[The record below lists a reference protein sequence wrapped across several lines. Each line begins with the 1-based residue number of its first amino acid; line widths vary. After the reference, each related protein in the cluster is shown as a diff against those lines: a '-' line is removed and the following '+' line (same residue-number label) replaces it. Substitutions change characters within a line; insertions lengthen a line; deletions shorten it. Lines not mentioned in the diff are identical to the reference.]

1 MQNET
6 LQLAIE
12 TLKQSDPKLHQVI
25 EKVGQLQYEAE
36 QDGFAFLVQVIIG
49 QMLSAKAADTI
60 YARLVARLGKDI
72 DAASI
77 SGLDEDLL
85 RSLGIARRKAQ
96 TILALAAMIEKNPT
110 LLASLASLGDKECMA
125 SLCQYKGIG
134 PWTAKMY
141 LIFVLDRN
149 DILPLEDGAFLQAY
163 RYLYGDEDIETRASV
178 WKPYR
183 SLAARYL
190 YRFLDLGYCS

>member
-1 MQNET
+1 MHEQAIQ
-6 LQLAIE
+6 QLRN
-12 TLKQSDPKLHQVI
+12 TDPILDHVI
-25 EKVGQLQYEAE
+25 EEVGALDYTPD

-60 YARLVARLGKDI
+60 HSRLLTKVDGIVTPAAVAMLE
-72 DAASI
+72 
-77 SGLDEDLL
+77 EDTL

-96 TILALAAMIEKNPT
+96 TILALAHQVIQAPQI
-110 LLASLASLGDKECMA
+110 LSDLASLDDRQCLAR
-125 SLCQYKGIG
+125 LCQYKGIG

-141 LIFVLDRN
+141 LIFVLDRP
-149 DILPLEDGAFLQAY
+149 DVLPIEDGAFLQAY
-163 RYLYGDEDIETRASV
+163 RFLYGDADIETRASV

-190 YRFLDLGYCS
+190 YRFLDLGYCR

>member
-1 MQNET
+1 MHEQAIQ
-6 LQLAIE
+6 QLRNA
-12 TLKQSDPKLHQVI
+12 DPMLDHVI
-25 EKVGQLQYEAE
+25 GKVGTLNYAPE

-60 YARLVARLGKDI
+60 YARLVDKVDSSVTP
-72 DAASI
+72 AAVVM
-77 SGLDEDLL
+77 LEEDVL

-96 TILALAAMIEKNPT
+96 TILALAQEVIQDPKVLDELAF
-110 LLASLASLGDKECMA
+110 LDDRQCLASLCR
-125 SLCQYKGIG
+125 YKGIG

-141 LIFVLDRN
+141 LIFVLDRP
-149 DILPLEDGAFLQAY
+149 DVLPLEDGAFLQAF
-163 RYLYGDEDIETRASV
+163 RHLYGDVDIETRASL

-190 YRFLDLGYCS
+190 YRFLDLGYCT